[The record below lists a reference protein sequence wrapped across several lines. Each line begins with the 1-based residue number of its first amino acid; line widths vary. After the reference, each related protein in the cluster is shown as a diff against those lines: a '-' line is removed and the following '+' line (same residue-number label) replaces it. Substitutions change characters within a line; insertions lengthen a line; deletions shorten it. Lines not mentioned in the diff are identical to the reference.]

1 MEKQYVCACAYMWM
15 YVCVHVYMYLQII
28 LKVYNVHIQINTL

>member
-1 MEKQYVCACAYMWM
+1 MEKQYVCACVYMCM
-15 YVCVHVYMYLQII
+15 HVCVYVYMYVQII